1 MQGKIKGLH
10 HVAMNVTSLERSVS
24 FYERA
29 FGFTVMRKWGS
40 PPSAAMLDIGD
51 GAILELFERPA
62 APQQEGRLLHIAV
75 RTDDVDA
82 AYARAIDAG
91 ATEQTLPKD
100 VDIPADPVFPV
111 RLAFV
116 KGPDGEPIE
125 LFYER

>member
-10 HVAMNVTSLERSVS
+10 HVAMNVTSLERSIS

-29 FGFTVMRKWGS
+29 FGFTLMRKWG
-40 PPSAAMLDIGD
+40 SAAMLDIGD
-51 GAILELFERPA
+51 GAILELFERPD

-75 RTDDVDA
+75 KTDDVDA
-82 AYARAIDAG
+82 AYARAIEAG
-91 ATEQTLPKD
+91 ATEQTPPKD

-116 KGPDGEPIE
+116 KGPDGEPVE